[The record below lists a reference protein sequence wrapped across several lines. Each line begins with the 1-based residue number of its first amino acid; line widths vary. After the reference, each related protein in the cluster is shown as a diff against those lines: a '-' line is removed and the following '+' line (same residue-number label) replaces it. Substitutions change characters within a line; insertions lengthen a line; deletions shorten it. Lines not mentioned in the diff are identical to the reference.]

1 MKQPLIIL
9 IFTFLFPAVVHA
21 IELENR
27 LPASVWEVE
36 MRLHHTPPYYRAFNG
51 YGKEAPLQQLILW
64 DREWRDSVE
73 GKLQREEQRLEIRM
87 AYGLTETWTVKAAV
101 PLLQKKQSSTL
112 KFESATSS
120 QQKILDNLASENLNG
135 LGDIKMKLIK
145 DMSTRTTRHNRGGFI
160 LRLPTGNTGTPRGI
174 STNAIGEGHGAV
186 GAFFHYTW
194 YPLVHGIRNGFR
206 IESSNELLGKRK
218 TLDGVRG
225 YYSAGHRTDIH
236 YNWSIERQ
244 NMFVGTELHYFQ
256 QAESRLPLGKSNASF
271 LKEINFEFG
280 YGNLSDLEQKPLSV
294 PWQARLGFSRP
305 LAGQNT
311 PIAHRWE
318 LSSTFFF

>member
-9 IFTFLFPAVVHA
+9 FFAFLLHTVVHA

-36 MRLHHTPPYYRAFNG
+36 LRALHTPSYDQAFNG

-73 GKLQREEQRLEIRM
+73 GKLHREEQSLEIRM
-87 AYGLTETWTVKAAV
+87 AYGMTESWMVKATI
-101 PLLQKKQSSTL
+101 PFLKKNQSSTL
-112 KFESATSS
+112 KLKSATST
-120 QQKILDNLASENLNG
+120 QQKVLNNLASENLSG
-135 LGDIKMKLIK
+135 LSDIKVEFTK
-145 DMSTRTTRHNRGGFI
+145 DMLTRTTWHNRGGLIF
-160 LRLPTGNTGTPRGI
+160 RLPTGNAGTPRGI

-186 GAFFHYTW
+186 GAFFHFTW
-194 YPLVHGIRNGFR
+194 YPLAHGIRNGFQ
-206 IESSNELLGKRK
+206 IKGSNELLGKRE
-218 TLDGVRG
+218 TLEGVRD
-225 YYSAGHRTDIH
+225 YYSAGHRADIH
-236 YNWSIERQ
+236 YNWTIERQ

-256 QAESRLPLGKSNASF
+256 QAESKLPTGKSNASF

-280 YGNLSDLEQKPLSV
+280 YGNLSDLEKKPLSA
-294 PWQARLGFSRP
+294 PWQIRLGYFRP
-305 LAGQNT
+305 VAGQNT

-318 LSSTFFF
+318 LNSIFYF